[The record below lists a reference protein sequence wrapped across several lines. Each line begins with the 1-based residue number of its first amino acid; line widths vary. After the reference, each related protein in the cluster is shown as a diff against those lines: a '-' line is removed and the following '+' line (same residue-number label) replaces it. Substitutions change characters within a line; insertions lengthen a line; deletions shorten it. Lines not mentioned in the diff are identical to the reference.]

1 MGALMVFDLQPTAR
15 YQPAGLYINRG
26 APKNRGWLEREKKT
40 KQKQGKKNQRKS
52 QRTPSFAFVFRAQ
65 IHRLEKKK
73 KKERADTGES

>member
-1 MGALMVFDLQPTAR
+1 
-15 YQPAGLYINRG
+15 
-26 APKNRGWLEREKKT
+26 LEREKKT

-73 KKERADTGES
+73 KRNGQIQGRVRHRDIDRDLEQE

>member
-1 MGALMVFDLQPTAR
+1 
-15 YQPAGLYINRG
+15 
-26 APKNRGWLEREKKT
+26 LEREKKT

-73 KKERADTGES
+73 KGTGIYRGELDIEI